1 MANAIFKVF
10 FTIISTIVNIITAPI
25 NVVIVN
31 LFPNFA
37 DIINTFNNGVTT
49 LIGGSIAFFSYL
61 LPPLTR
67 ATILFWLGAVI
78 SFYTVSMAVHLIVKA
93 ITIIKNIKFW

>member
-10 FTIISTIVNIITAPI
+10 FTLISTVVNIITAPI
-25 NVVIVN
+25 NVVLTN
-31 LFPNFA
+31 FFPSFT
-37 DIINTFNNGVTT
+37 DMINTFNNGVTT
-49 LIGGSIAFFSYL
+49 LIGGSIAFFSHL

-67 ATILFWLGAVI
+67 ATILFWIGAVI
-78 SFYTVSMAVHLIVKA
+78 SFYTISMTVHLIIKA